1 MLTMLNT
8 SPKLYLISLLVNG
21 TQGMFFLSYNK
32 DCICPQHPPMAKRRG
47 LRRCDTLRD
56 GYRNEQR
63 RGSDD
68 GRTAASA
75 GASADQSGRERTTGR
90 VQQPGNDSPQPRGVY
105 AQLYL
110 YFPERPARQAAEE
123 HDRQPGSCQA
133 NFSRAGRE
141 HRALRGA
148 IRHHQGNAG
157 RRPDTKRGIRT
168 VGKWWAWV
176 DLNHRP

>member
-21 TQGMFFLSYNK
+21 TQGIFFLSYNK
-32 DCICPQHPPMAKRRG
+32 DCICPQQR
-47 LRRCDTLRD
+47 LRRSGAVSVAVIPWEANTVT
-56 GYRNEQR
+56 NQR

-75 GASADQSGRERTTGR
+75 GAGADQSGRERTTGR
-90 VQQPGNDSPQPRGVY
+90 IQQPGDDSPQPRGVY

-110 YFPERPARQAAEE
+110 HFPKRPAGQAVEE

-133 NFSRAGRE
+133 DFSRTRRE
-141 HRALRGA
+141 HRAL
-148 IRHHQGNAG
+148 
-157 RRPDTKRGIRT
+157 
-168 VGKWWAWV
+168 
-176 DLNHRP
+176 